1 MKTKP
6 VTATAGNVSRKLTAA
21 GCQKREAYRS
31 TVKGWKN
38 YTSGFVCEQRADYV
52 RVEYH
57 SSIPERT
64 VDAQVQ
70 AARLRP
76 YREALE
82 PSFAVEV
89 HEDHLRIRAKPI
101 DQVAPKNEAAVAL
114 ARARWDHRTPPTEAP
129 TTIGGRLRAARL
141 EKGLTLAALGQ
152 RTGLKVPALSSY
164 EQDVNRCPPAKL
176 AILAE
181 ALGKTVAQLTQ
192 GA

>member
-1 MKTKP
+1 MKARP
-6 VTATAGNVSRKLTAA
+6 VKATVGNISRKLTAA
-21 GCQKREAYRS
+21 GCQKRQAYPS

-38 YTSGFVCEQRADYV
+38 YTSGFVCEQRSDYV

-57 SSIPERT
+57 SSIPERS
-64 VDAQVQ
+64 VDAKVQ

-82 PSFAVEV
+82 PFFAVEV
-89 HEDHLRIRAKPI
+89 HEDHLRITVKSAA
-101 DQVAPKNEAAVAL
+101 VVNSKNEAAVAL
-114 ARARWDHRTPPTEAP
+114 ARARWDHRSIPTEEP
-129 TTIGGRLRAARL
+129 TTLGGRLRAARL
-141 EKGLTLAALGQ
+141 EKRLTLAALGQ

-164 EQDVNRCPPAKL
+164 EQDVNRCPPVKL

-181 ALGKTVAQLTQ
+181 ALGKTVEQLT

>member
-1 MKTKP
+1 MKARSVK
-6 VTATAGNVSRKLTAA
+6 ATVGNISRKLTAA
-21 GCQKREAYRS
+21 GCQKRQAYPS

-38 YTSGFVCEQRADYV
+38 YTSGFVCEQRSDYV

-57 SSIPERT
+57 SSIPERS
-64 VDAQVQ
+64 VEAQVQ

-82 PSFAVEV
+82 PFFAVEV
-89 HEDHLRIRAKPI
+89 HEDHLRITAK
-101 DQVAPKNEAAVAL
+101 ASEPKNEAAVAL
-114 ARARWDHRTPPTEAP
+114 ARARWDHRAPQTEVP

-141 EKGLTLAALGQ
+141 ENRLTLAALGE

-164 EQDVNRCPPAKL
+164 EQDVNQCPPAKL
-176 AILAE
+176 IILAE
-181 ALGKTVAQLTQ
+181 ALGKTVDQLTQ